1 MYNVKLFN
9 MTSCSQ
15 NNLMFLKTR
24 KYAVSPPFDIKSHSA
39 LIKKPIL
46 AQCFVSIVV
55 PVRDEAETLPKTLE
69 SFVNQTNLENSPLDT
84 AIFEVIVLANN
95 CCDNS
100 AEIVE
105 KWRKKNPNY
114 NFHFVE
120 ITLPEENAN
129 IGFVRRLLMNE
140 AYFRLKSNK
149 YKSGIIATTDGD
161 TRVAPDWIA
170 NIISEIKNGG
180 DAVGGRILI
189 DENEFKSLDEKA
201 RAFHLLDE
209 EYRLL
214 VAEIEDFYDNIP
226 HDSQPRHHQHFN
238 GSFAVT
244 TDAFERAG
252 GVPDVKFL
260 EDVAFY
266 NALSR
271 IDAKFR
277 HSPKVK
283 VFTSARNHGR
293 TALGLSTQ
301 LNEWEIMG
309 RNGDEYLVESAQTI
323 EKKFTSRRK
332 LRKLW
337 QKLKS
342 GNSIEFTEI
351 YKLAKKLCAS
361 NESLLINLKN
371 SETFGILMENI
382 IEEQNAKENWKQE
395 NPLVP
400 VQNAILDLR
409 KNLDKLRSSKKTQN
423 KTACQNY

>member
-1 MYNVKLFN
+1 M
-9 MTSCSQ
+9 
-15 NNLMFLKTR
+15 
-24 KYAVSPPFDIKSHSA
+24 
-39 LIKKPIL
+39 
-46 AQCFVSIVV
+46 
-55 PVRDEAETLPKTLE
+55 
-69 SFVNQTNLENSPLDT
+69 
-84 AIFEVIVLANN
+84 
-95 CCDNS
+95 
-100 AEIVE
+100 
-105 KWRKKNPNY
+105 
-114 NFHFVE
+114 
-120 ITLPEENAN
+120 
-129 IGFVRRLLMNE
+129 
-140 AYFRLKSNK
+140 
-149 YKSGIIATTDGD
+149 
-161 TRVAPDWIA
+161 
-170 NIISEIKNGG
+170 
-180 DAVGGRILI
+180 
-189 DENEFKSLDEKA
+189 
-201 RAFHLLDE
+201 
-209 EYRLL
+209 

>member
-1 MYNVKLFN
+1 MP
-9 MTSCSQ
+9 
-15 NNLMFLKTR
+15 
-24 KYAVSPPFDIKSHSA
+24 SPFKIKSHSA

-46 AQCFVSIVV
+46 TRCFVSIVV
-55 PVRDEAETLPKTLE
+55 PVRDEAENLPKTLE
-69 SFVNQTNLENSPLDT
+69 SFVNQTDIGDAPLDP

-95 CCDNS
+95 CCDTS

-105 KWRKKNPNY
+105 KWQKKNPNY
-114 NFHFVE
+114 NFHFAE

-140 AYFRLKSNK
+140 AYLRLKSNK
-149 YKSGIIATTDGD
+149 FGGGIIATTDGD
-161 TRVAPDWIA
+161 TQVASDWVA
-170 NIISEIKNGG
+170 NIINEIKNGA

-189 DENEFKSLDEKA
+189 DETEFNLLDEKA
-201 RAFHLLDE
+201 RNFHLLDE

-214 VAEIEDFYDNIP
+214 VAEIEDFYDKIP
-226 HDSQPRHHQHFN
+226 HDSLPRHHQHFN

-244 TDAFERAG
+244 TDAFDSAG
-252 GVPDVKFL
+252 GIPDVKFL
-260 EDVAFY
+260 EDLAFY

-283 VFTSARNHGR
+283 VFTSARNQGR

-323 EKKFTSRRK
+323 ERRFTARNK
-332 LRKLW
+332 LRKIW
-337 QKLKS
+337 QKIKFE
-342 GNSIEFTEI
+342 NSIDLTEI
-351 YKLAKKLCAS
+351 HTLAKKLCVS
-361 NESLLINLKN
+361 NKFLLIGLKD
-371 SETFGILMENI
+371 SETFGILMEKVT
-382 IEEQNAKENWKQE
+382 EEQSANFTWKNE

-400 VQNAILDLR
+400 IQKAILDLR
-409 KNLDKLRSSKKTQN
+409 ENLDKLRSSKKPQN
-423 KTACQNY
+423 RTDCQIY